1 MKRAVFIIL
10 LAAIISISLTI
21 IKINTGNAQSDIP
34 VVDISNY
41 PQEAK
46 EGYKIFSQKCIKC
59 HSPAKPLNAPYSGE
73 AWKTPVYRMMRKEGS
88 FINQKEAEKV
98 YAFLVQYSSTRRP
111 VQAAAVETKGLHPID
126 AGKKVYEARGC
137 AACHAISGVGSK
149 VGPELTTIGK
159 IRDANFLHKWMKN
172 PQAVKPAAIMPNP
185 GLTDKE
191 LKPLVEYLTS
201 LR

>member
-1 MKRAVFIIL
+1 MKRAVFIL
-10 LAAIISISLTI
+10 LAAIISISFAI
-21 IKINTGNAQSDIP
+21 IKTNTGNAQSDIP

-46 EGYKIFSQKCIKC
+46 EGYKIFSQKCVKC

-73 AWKTPVYRMMRKEGS
+73 AWKTAVYRMMRKEGS
-88 FINQKEAEKV
+88 QINQKEAEKV
-98 YAFLVQYSSTRRP
+98 YAFLVQYSSTKKP
-111 VQAAAVETKGLHPID
+111 VQTAAVKTKGLSPIE
-126 AGKKVYEARGC
+126 AGKKIYEARGC
-137 AACHAISGVGSK
+137 AVCHAISGVGGK

-159 IRDANFLHKWMKN
+159 IRDANFLHKWLKN
-172 PQAVKPAAIMPNP
+172 PQAVKPATIMPNL
-185 GLTDKE
+185 GLTEKE

>member
-1 MKRAVFIIL
+1 MKRAAYIL
-10 LAAIISISLTI
+10 SAAIIIISLAI
-21 IKINTGNAQSDIP
+21 IAVNAGNAQSDIP

-46 EGYKIFSQKCIKC
+46 EGYKIFSQKCVKC
-59 HSPAKPLNAPYSGE
+59 HSPARPLNAPYSGE
-73 AWKTPVYRMMRKEGS
+73 AWKTAVNRMMRKEGS
-88 FINQKEAEKV
+88 QINQKEAEKV
-98 YAFLVQYSSTRRP
+98 YAFLVQYSSARKP
-111 VQAAAVETKGLHPID
+111 IQASAVETKRLPPIE

-137 AACHAISGVGSK
+137 AACHTISGIGGK

-159 IRDANFLHKWMKN
+159 TRDANFLHKWLKN
-172 PQAVKPAAIMPNP
+172 PQAVKPATIMPNL
-185 GLTDKE
+185 GLTEKE

>member
-1 MKRAVFIIL
+1 MKKAIFIL